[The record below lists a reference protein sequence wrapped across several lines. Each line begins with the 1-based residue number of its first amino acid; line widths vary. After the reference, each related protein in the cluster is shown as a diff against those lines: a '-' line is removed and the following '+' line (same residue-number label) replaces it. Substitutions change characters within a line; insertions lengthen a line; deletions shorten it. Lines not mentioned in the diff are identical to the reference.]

1 MRKLVLIMV
10 VLGSLALA
18 SQAGAA
24 TITVAINRAGFTPNP
39 ARIETGDTITW
50 TNSDTRN
57 RQVISRGAGFASP
70 ILKPGET
77 YSFTFKTNGRF
88 AYEETLVEPTQ
99 KGTVVVTTTAPP
111 PPPPA
116 APGTATLSASKS
128 SVVYGGSVVL
138 TGELSSTTAGEAVEV
153 LGAPA
158 GNFVAA
164 AMTKV
169 AETTTTAGGEFRVVV
184 RPTVNTTYRVRWK
197 TTTSGRVTVGVRP
210 RIGLGITS
218 IARGMFTARAT
229 SSRNNSGRTVL
240 FQRAGR
246 FGQWITLKRVRLG
259 AFGTARFHASLPR
272 GVSRVRVYM
281 SAAQAGP
288 GYLAGTSPIRLVRRA
303 R

>member
-77 YSFTFKTNGRF
+77 YSFTFKTAGRF

-99 KGTVVVTTTAPP
+99 KGSVVVTTTAPP

-116 APGTATLSASKS
+116 APGTATLSASRP

-138 TGELSSTTAGEAVEV
+138 SGELSSSAAGETVEV
-153 LGAPA
+153 LAAPA
-158 GNFVAA
+158 GTFVAA
-164 AMTKV
+164 AMTKLM
-169 AETTTTAGGEFRVVV
+169 ETTTFAGGEFRVTV
-184 RPTVNTTYRVRWK
+184 RPTVGTTYRVRWK
-197 TTTSGRVTVGVRP
+197 TNTSGRVTVGVRP
-210 RIGLGITS
+210 RLGLGITS
-218 IARGMFTARAT
+218 VSRGMFRAKAT
-229 SSRNNSGRTVL
+229 SARNNAGRTVL

-259 AFGTARFHASLPR
+259 AFGSARFHARLPR
-272 GVSRVRVYM
+272 GVSRVRLYM
-281 SAAQAGP
+281 SAAQAGT
-288 GYLAGTSPIRLVRRA
+288 GYMAGTSTIRLVRR
-303 R
+303 

>member
-1 MRKLVLIMV
+1 MRKLILFIG
-10 VLGSLALA
+10 VLGSLVLA

-70 ILKPGET
+70 ILKPGDT
-77 YSFTFKTNGRF
+77 YSFTFKTAGRF

-99 KGTVVVTTTAPP
+99 KGSVVVTTTAPP

-116 APGTATLSASKS
+116 APGTATLSASKD
-128 SVVYGGSVVL
+128 SVVYGGAVVL
-138 TGELSSTTAGEAVEV
+138 SGELSSSTAGEVVEV
-153 LGAPA
+153 LSAPA
-158 GNFVAA
+158 GTFVVA
-164 AMTKV
+164 AMTKI
-169 AETTTTAGGEFRVVV
+169 AETTTTAGGEFRVAV
-184 RPTVNTTYRVRWK
+184 RPTVGTTYRVRWK

-229 SSRNNSGRTVL
+229 SSRSNAGRVVL

-246 FGQWITLKRVRLG
+246 FGQWNTLKRVRLG

-281 SAAQAGP
+281 SAAQAGS